1 MIAAQYAL
9 IALGGALGAM
19 ARFGVSSWI
28 NDRAS
33 SSFPWGTFAVNLL
46 GSILFGV
53 IFVLVFS
60 SVQQREALRLFALV
74 GFMGAFTTFSTFS
87 FETIRL
93 IESGQPGLALTNVL
107 ASVFTCVVGAWVGM
121 GAARYLT

>member
-28 NDRAS
+28 NERAS
-33 SSFPWGTFAVNLL
+33 SSFPWGTFTVNLL

-53 IFVLVFS
+53 IFVFVFS

-74 GFMGAFTTFSTFS
+74 GFLGAFTTFSTFS

-93 IESGQPGLALTNVL
+93 IESGQPLLAFTNALV
-107 ASVFTCVVGAWVGM
+107 SVFTCVVGAWLGM
-121 GAARYLT
+121 GVARYLT